1 MELEIGEEV
10 DLIVGRFTH
19 VGITVLINDTYEGML
34 YKNEVFQKVR
44 EGQKL
49 KGYVKNLREDE
60 KIDISLQPIGFLNK
74 IDTNER
80 FVLEKLMETEE
91 GFLPLNDKSSPDDI
105 KYHLKMSKKSFKSAI
120 GGLYKSKRIAI
131 AAKEFISKRKNKE
144 ESASKI

>member
-10 DLIVGRFTH
+10 DLVVGRFTH
-19 VGITVLINDTYEGML
+19 VGITVLINGTYEGML

-80 FVLEKLMETEE
+80 FVLEGFIGVCKMKNDLVLLYRLTDEVDLSIGEKELFVE
-91 GFLPLNDKSSPDDI
+91 GNDSVFVNLNVDN
-105 KYHLKMSKKSFKSAI
+105 
-120 GGLYKSKRIAI
+120 YKTLTL
-131 AAKEFISKRKNKE
+131 EF
-144 ESASKI
+144 